1 MKFNLF
7 VEVLTFYSLT
17 CVHSWESNTDVLCVN
32 QNLKEVGISDE

>member
-7 VEVLTFYSLT
+7 VEVLTFYSLN
-17 CVHSWESNTDVLCVN
+17 CAHSWESNTDVLCVN